1 MKTKHAKQIFRKTN
15 IFYLPPPPTLLIRA
29 RTCAYQGVRNNRFSF
44 FGVLS
49 FLETPVLRFAL
60 LPYYRRVQRIV
71 NIAHLGTSEFENY
84 FTQLNSKQWLNWI
97 KHAPLSYDGDNLVG
111 LEESELLKIKKHCDP
126 QVCCISK
133 IHKVNNY
140 FLLLPGV
147 HFRMMLRTFKNTA
160 IEKKT
165 DGPNMTLNST
175 FKGAPKLHLLPY
187 PLVIIILLKRVYMSL
202 SPLLSILLKN

>member
-1 MKTKHAKQIFRKTN
+1 M
-15 IFYLPPPPTLLIRA
+15 
-29 RTCAYQGVRNNRFSF
+29 
-44 FGVLS
+44 
-49 FLETPVLRFAL
+49 RFAL

-71 NIAHLGTSEFENY
+71 NITHLGTSEFENY

-97 KHAPLSYDGDNLVG
+97 KHAPLRNDGDNLVG

-126 QVCCISK
+126 LVCCIFIKSMFVKHK

-147 HFRMMLRTFKNTA
+147 HFRMILRTFKNIA
-160 IEKKT
+160 IEKNT

-175 FKGAPKLHLLPY
+175 FKGAPKLHLVPY
-187 PLVIIILLKRVYMSL
+187 PRVIIILLKRVYMSL